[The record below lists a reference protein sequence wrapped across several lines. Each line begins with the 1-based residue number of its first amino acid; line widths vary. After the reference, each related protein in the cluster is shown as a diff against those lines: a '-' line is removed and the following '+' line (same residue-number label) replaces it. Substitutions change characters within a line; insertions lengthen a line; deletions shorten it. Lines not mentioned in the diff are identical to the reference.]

1 MRAKLGRAWVKI
13 ARLSEENARAN
24 DHLAAW

>member
-1 MRAKLGRAWVKI
+1 MGRAWVKI
-13 ARLSEENARAN
+13 ARLSAENATAN